1 MKIEEVQDILAE
13 FENRIS
19 YLENSNTTAIP
30 IKTPPI
36 IPAEPLEFRPYKKLI
51 EIEGLARNT
60 RMKIQAHL
68 QSHSSKKGLKHKL
81 DITGGGVG

>member
-19 YLENSNTTAIP
+19 YLENSSSIRVIP
-30 IKTPPI
+30 IETPPPI
-36 IPAEPLEFRPYKKLI
+36 IPLEFRPYKKLL
-51 EIEGLARNT
+51 EVEGLARNT
-60 RMKIQAHL
+60 RMKIQEHL